1 MTNKA
6 NFVELRFKL
15 SGLLLIFGLLT
26 EAICLFW
33 ARPLSFLLMIGFGG
47 LFVTSGVVVYLLSL
61 VSKSNSSDESNP

>member
-6 NFVELRFKL
+6 NFVERRFKL

-47 LFVTSGVVVYLLSL
+47 LLVALGVVVYLLSL
-61 VSKSNSSDESNP
+61 IPKNNSSEESSP

>member
-6 NFVELRFKL
+6 NFVEGRFRL

-26 EAICLFW
+26 EAVCLFW

-47 LFVTSGVVVYLLSL
+47 LLVALGVVVYLLSL
-61 VSKSNSSDESNP
+61 VSKNNSSDETRP